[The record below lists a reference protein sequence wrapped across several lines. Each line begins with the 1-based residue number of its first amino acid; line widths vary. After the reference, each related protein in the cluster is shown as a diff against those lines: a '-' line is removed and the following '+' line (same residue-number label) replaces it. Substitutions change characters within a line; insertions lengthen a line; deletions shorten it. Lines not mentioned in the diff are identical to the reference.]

1 MAIETNSY
9 RRNDAVKRPVM
20 SYTASKPTNDNTDS
34 DGSYNPRPYAGKTTD
49 GRNISASKGR
59 IFDNKGRLNA
69 YSNQDAM
76 QQIAHL
82 FQTAMA
88 QDAPVRTASV
98 KKESALSKEA
108 KQRAIIAAFKDP
120 SKEGFHMIGSE
131 LVEPIKE
138 VIDYEGWARKCMRI
152 RNLGQ
157 AELFR
162 LTKDV
167 VDQVT
172 AWTIGQDGQTPVSSV
187 KGTYFNAELME
198 ITSFVNVAITEIYNM
213 QFDGLDRARD
223 LARQDIER
231 KEDRAFIA
239 GLNAAATSNDI
250 TYFTDLG
257 VAAFED
263 IRFQVEKNRLQ
274 VDKFLINRAEL
285 SDMVKTMRGEID
297 PASQREL
304 LLSGYVG
311 NILNCQIITSAGTN
325 SVPGLSM
332 EVVPAGKVYAIPA
345 PEFLGDFGVQIEL
358 FSEPY
363 DNYAVHQAKKGWL
376 LLEKVGFLFPNSK
389 GIAIG
394 SK

>member
-1 MAIETNSY
+1 MAIEPNPY
-9 RRNDAVKRPVM
+9 RKED
-20 SYTASKPTNDNTDS
+20 ASKRVVASYVAKNQTNDNTDS
-34 DGSYNPRPYAGKTTD
+34 DGSYNPRPHAGKNSLT
-49 GRNISASKGR
+49 GKNISASKGR
-59 IFDNKGRLNA
+59 MFSNGKLNA
-69 YSNQDAM
+69 YNNTDAM

-82 FQTAMA
+82 FQTAMSES
-88 QDAPVRTASV
+88 APVRTAA

-108 KQRAIIAAFKDP
+108 KQKAIVAAFKDP
-120 SKEGFHMIGSE
+120 SGEGFHMIGSE
-131 LVEPIKE
+131 LVDPIKE
-138 VIDYEGWARKCMRI
+138 VIDYEGWARKCMRQ

-157 AELFR
+157 GELFR

-198 ITSFVNVAITEIYNM
+198 IVAYVDVAISEIYNM

-263 IRFQVEKNRLQ
+263 IRYQVEQNRLQ

-285 SDMVKTMRGEID
+285 SDMVKTMRTDID

-325 SVPGLSM
+325 NIPGLSM

-345 PEFLGDFGVQIEL
+345 PEFLGDFGIQIPL
-358 FSEPY
+358 FSDPY
-363 DNYAVHQAKKGWL
+363 DTYAIRQAKKGWV